1 MYPDDLRYSKEH
13 EWVRLDGDEATVGI
27 TDYAQEELGD
37 IVYVELPEEGEE
49 FKLSDSFAIVESV
62 KAASDVYSPLS
73 GEVVAV
79 NTELVDKPE
88 LVNEDPYGA
97 GWMIRLRPGD
107 AREMDD
113 LLDAAGSEALISEL
127 RA

>member
-13 EWVRLDGDEATVGI
+13 EWVRLDGEEATVGI

-37 IVYVELPEEGEE
+37 IVYVELPEDGDE

-73 GEVVAV
+73 GEVLAV
-79 NTELVDKPE
+79 NAELADKPE

-107 AREMDD
+107 ASEMDD
-113 LLDAAGSEALISEL
+113 LLDAAGYEALISEL

>member
-1 MYPDDLRYSKEH
+1 MYPDDLRYSREH

-27 TDYAQEELGD
+27 THYAQEELGD

-79 NTELVDKPE
+79 NAELADKPE
-88 LVNEDPYGA
+88 LVNEHPYGA
-97 GWMIRLRPGD
+97 GWMIRLRRSD
-107 AREMDD
+107 AGETDE
-113 LLDAAGSEALISEL
+113 LLDAAGYEALISEL

>member
-37 IVYVELPEEGEE
+37 IVYVELPEEGDG

-73 GEVVAV
+73 GEVLAV
-79 NTELVDKPE
+79 NAELDDKPE

-107 AREMDD
+107 AGEMDE
-113 LLDAAGSEALISEL
+113 LLDAAGYEALISEL

>member
-1 MYPDDLRYSKEH
+1 MYPDDLRYTREH

-37 IVYVELPEEGEE
+37 IVFVELPEEGDE

-73 GEVVAV
+73 GEVVAA
-79 NTELVDKPE
+79 NAELDAKPE

-97 GWMIRLRPGD
+97 GWMIRLRRSD
-107 AREMDD
+107 ASETDE
-113 LLDAAGSEALISEL
+113 LLDAAGYEALISEL

>member
-1 MYPDDLRYSKEH
+1 MYPDDLRYTREH

-27 TDYAQEELGD
+27 SDYAQGELGD
-37 IVYVELPEEGEE
+37 IVFVELPQEGDQ
-49 FKLSDSFAIVESV
+49 FKRSDSFAIVESV

-73 GEVVAV
+73 GEIVAT
-79 NTELVDKPE
+79 NAELVAKPE

-97 GWMIRLRPGD
+97 GWMIRIKRSD
-107 AREMDD
+107 ASETDE
-113 LLDAAGSEALISEL
+113 LLDAAGYEALISEL

>member
-37 IVYVELPEEGEE
+37 IVYVELPEDGEE
-49 FKLSDSFAIVESV
+49 FELSDSFAIVESV

-79 NTELVDKPE
+79 NAELTDKPE

-97 GWMIRLRPGD
+97 GWMIRLRPSD
-107 AREMDD
+107 ASETDE
-113 LLDAAGSEALISEL
+113 LLDAAGYEALISEL

>member
-13 EWVRLDGDEATVGI
+13 EWVRALTVTRRTVGI

-37 IVYVELPEEGEE
+37 IVYVELPEEGEH

-79 NTELVDKPE
+79 NAELAE
-88 LVNEDPYGA
+88 
-97 GWMIRLRPGD
+97 
-107 AREMDD
+107 
-113 LLDAAGSEALISEL
+113 
-127 RA
+127 